1 MAFCFSFQIRKYAAE
16 QVYLVLLENENLI
29 SADKLN
35 EATEIITE
43 TCWEGDVEEAKK
55 RRLLLYEIANVE
67 TAATVNATTKKES
80 GKAVDQNQASADEDA
95 SYSSLVGS
103 AGY

>member
-1 MAFCFSFQIRKYAAE
+1 MH
-16 QVYLVLLENENLI
+16 LVLLENGDLI
-29 SADKLN
+29 SADKLD
-35 EATEIITE
+35 ETTEIITE

-67 TAATVNATTKKES
+67 TSATVNATQRES
-80 GKAVDQNQASADEDA
+80 KKAVNQSRDSADENA

-103 AGY
+103 AGF

>member
-1 MAFCFSFQIRKYAAE
+1 MVFFFFQIRKFAAE
-16 QVYLVLLENENLI
+16 QAYLVLLENGNLI
-29 SADKLN
+29 SEDKLN

-55 RRLLLYEIANVE
+55 RRLLLCEIANLE
-67 TAATVNATTKKES
+67 AAATVNAAQRES
-80 GKAVDQNQASADEDA
+80 RQAGNRSEASADENA

-103 AGY
+103 AGF

>member
-1 MAFCFSFQIRKYAAE
+1 MVFFFFQIRKSAAE
-16 QVYLVLLENENLI
+16 QAYLVLLENGNLI
-29 SADKLN
+29 SEDKLN

-55 RRLLLYEIANVE
+55 RRLLLYEIANLE
-67 TAATVNATTKKES
+67 AAATVNAAQRES
-80 GKAVDQNQASADEDA
+80 RQAANRSEASADENA

-103 AGY
+103 AGF